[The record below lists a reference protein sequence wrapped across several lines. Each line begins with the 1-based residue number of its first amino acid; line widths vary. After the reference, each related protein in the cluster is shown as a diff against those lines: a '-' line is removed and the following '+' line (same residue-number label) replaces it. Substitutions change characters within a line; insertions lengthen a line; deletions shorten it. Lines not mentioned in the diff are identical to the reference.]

1 MKLKRRLRQM
11 AELAAEKVSLL
22 HDLQPEQML
31 HLEEIAASM
40 RRGKYEPPLT
50 DESRQL
56 KKEKEELQ
64 KKLKE
69 KDRQM
74 ADHVDFRV
82 DELLKKTG
90 STKEL
95 ETEIAAL
102 QEENTALRSMN
113 EDMQKGMLE

>member
-1 MKLKRRLRQM
+1 MKLKAKLRQM
-11 AELAAEKVSLL
+11 SGLAAKQVSLL

-40 RRGKYEPPLT
+40 RRGKYDPPLT

-69 KDRQM
+69 KDRQL

-90 STKEL
+90 ASKEFETKF
-95 ETEIAAL
+95 AAL
-102 QEENTALRSMN
+102 QEENTGL
-113 EDMQKGMLE
+113 